1 MINKVRSQFTGAI
14 AIALALGVFA
24 PMTVLAD
31 ENDPPSRAG
40 RLAYAQGSVSFEPAG
55 TEDWVSAVVNRPLTT
70 GDRVWSDVD
79 GRAEVQL
86 DGSLLRLSS
95 NTAMSF
101 LNLSD
106 HVTQVQ
112 LSAGTLVVRV
122 RRLDDNEAYEI
133 DTPNLAFTIARPGLY
148 RLTVD
153 PTGTSTAIRVR
164 SGAGA
169 VTGGGTSYTVQDN
182 EDDVFTGTD
191 QLVENGQQYDTGE
204 DQFDAWS
211 SGRDDR
217 WQNSAS
223 ARYVSADVVGYED
236 LDEHGAWRPA
246 PGYGNV
252 WFPRSAGADWAPY
265 HNGHWAYI
273 EPWGYSWVD
282 DQPWGFAPFHYGRW
296 VSVDG
301 AWGWV
306 PSPPR
311 VEGVAYVRPVYAPAL
326 VAWVGTGAAVAWF
339 ALGPREVYVPSYPVS
354 RNYVN
359 NVNVSNTTVNTT
371 VVNNVYNTTV
381 INNTTNVTNTKNVT
395 NVTNIKYV
403 NQRVPGAITATT
415 HEAFASAQPVA
426 RNTVKV
432 DVRAIASAP
441 VRALAP
447 PITPAK
453 QAVLGTGRAAARKP
467 PAAVQTRVVV
477 AKVAP
482 PPPPPPFEKR
492 QEAIKNNGG
501 KPLSTAQVRQ
511 IQPAAQQHAAVVK
524 VAPPAKPGTPQ
535 SAKGP
540 AAVKAAPGASA
551 PKAPAAEAGKPA
563 EAQAKAP
570 APAADKK
577 PADRK
582 EDRPAN
588 GSAARSAEPGKAAEA
603 QAKAPATPGE
613 KKPADRPVA
622 SGNAARAAEPGK
634 PPAAQAKTPETS
646 ADKKP
651 AAAANSAAKPAPAR
665 AHPKETATAA
675 SSAAA
680 NAQLEAKHQQEQA
693 QLRAKQEQER
703 QKAQQQD
710 LQRKQLEQ
718 QKSDQAK
725 KQQLAQQQQEQAKQ
739 LQQKHAQEQQALQQK
754 QQQEKQQAAKAPP
767 KDTKDTK
774 DDHPTK

>member
-754 QQQEKQQAAKAPP
+754 QQQEKQQAAKAPA